1 MAEFD
6 DQHSRVPESVFL
18 GVLWALTGTSF
29 LFVIFR
35 IYAQLASFRRVFLDG
50 YLVVFAWVI
59 MLTAAVIWQVEGK
72 VLYELYAIS
81 TGTKPFN
88 LEFLPRYN
96 TFMRFNA
103 PLQILFYSA
112 LWCVKF
118 SFMALFY
125 RISAKVRSLRIWWFV
140 VLFCTAS
147 VYIASVADIE
157 YKCSLG
163 GLEYIITQCPQPH
176 HVHYENRMFWANCAG
191 DVITDLMILSIP
203 FLVLWKTRIS
213 LRKKLILLS
222 IFSATN
228 FIMVTAII
236 RVTVGMNYDR
246 QMNIDWLCFWS
257 FVEVDVAIIVSCVA
271 SLRQLFVASQN
282 QSSSAKAAYHD
293 TNEPIL
299 KKSKEGSSQDLSRSV
314 GDVESPANDEAPMSP
329 LSIVH
334 VRQDFEVTRDNASQS
349 ANVYFASEVEA
360 FLLGRVK
367 FCDAVTPSTTN
378 AEPEIRQI
386 RWKDLPYDMKRVYL
400 RRKLQIHGYSQ
411 CGWSS
416 LVHRI
421 LDLPHQGTETR
432 INQLIDGYLCG
443 GYTGYR
449 KLLDPALYA
458 AKQNEPVSARRIKAM
473 YWPPEELQMT
483 SKYAIAASAIQR
495 GDCIQLQRLL
505 DQGIHI
511 AGYSDRLAL
520 VPLDVA
526 AKKGSKATIELL
538 LAHGC
543 PMTYRSHK
551 DRHNSMFDETRVTD
565 TMAESG
571 NDIGLKVWI
580 EYLVKEGPM
589 YPKLLKRTMVRGV
602 VGGHVEVL
610 KLVQE
615 KYEALYGNPGWG
627 PHMLDQAIRSGS
639 LDAIKYLF
647 HRGEVDAHTR
657 TSPSDRRP
665 LLKLLH
671 ECPIQ
676 KRPDIVRFLLE
687 NGAHPNGNNPPKKR
701 TPFEVAVKEEDF
713 ESASILLKYGAA
725 VNFKRMM
732 PLLLKSSEQTC
743 AALTQLL
750 WPGDSRRVYEWGG
763 KLYALCREA
772 KMINNVEDVFLE
784 LGWSEQDVKGLGID
798 HFIDVW

>member
-18 GVLWALTGTSF
+18 GVLWALAGTSF

-72 VLYELYAIS
+72 VLLRVICDQRWDKAIQS
-81 TGTKPFN
+81 RIPT
-88 LEFLPRYN
+88 E
-96 TFMRFNA
+96 
-103 PLQILFYSA
+103 ILFYSA
-112 LWCVKF
+112 LWSVKF

-125 RISAKVRSLRIWWFV
+125 RISAKVKSLRIWWFV

-147 VYIASVADIE
+147 VYISSVADIE

-191 DVITDLMILSIP
+191 DVITDLMVLSIP

-213 LRKKLILLS
+213 LRKKLIFLS
-222 IFSATN
+222 IFSATI

-236 RVTVGMNYDR
+236 RVAVGMNYDR

-282 QSSSAKAAYHD
+282 QSSSARAAYHNIND
-293 TNEPIL
+293 PIL
-299 KKSKEGSSQDLSRSV
+299 KKSKGESSQDLSRSV
-314 GDVESPANDEAPMSP
+314 GDVESPANDEVPMSP
-329 LSIVH
+329 LGVVH
-334 VRQDFEVTRDNASQS
+334 VRQYFEVTRDNASQS
-349 ANVYFASEVEA
+349 ANVFFASQVEA
-360 FLLGRVK
+360 FLLERVK
-367 FCDAVTPSTTN
+367 PRDAVTPSNAN
-378 AEPEIRQI
+378 AEPKI
-386 RWKDLPYDMKRVYL
+386 RWADLPYGMKRVYL
-400 RRKLQIHGYSQ
+400 YRKLEIHDHSQ

-421 LDLPHQGTETR
+421 LDLPHQRTGTL
-432 INQLIDGYLCG
+432 INQLIDAYRCG
-443 GYTGYR
+443 GFTGSR
-449 KLLDPALYA
+449 KLLDPDWYTAEKSKL
-458 AKQNEPVSARRIKAM
+458 VSARRTKAF
-473 YWPPEELQMT
+473 YWPPEKFKTTL
-483 SKYAIAASAIQR
+483 KYALAASAIQQ
-495 GDCIQLQRLL
+495 GDCIQLQTLL

-520 VPLDVA
+520 VPLDIA
-526 AKKGSKATIELL
+526 AKKDSKATIELL
-538 LAHGC
+538 LANGC
-543 PMTYRSHK
+543 PMKYRSYK
-551 DRHNSMFDETRVTD
+551 DRQNSMFDETKVTD
-565 TMAESG
+565 MMAESG
-571 NDIGLKVWI
+571 NDIGLKVWVD
-580 EYLVKEGPM
+580 YLIKEGPM

-610 KLVQE
+610 KLVQG
-615 KYEALYGNPGWG
+615 KFEALYGNPGWG
-627 PHMLDQAIRSGS
+627 AHMLDQAIRYGS

-647 HRGEVDAHTR
+647 RRGEVDAHTR
-657 TSPSDRRP
+657 TSLSDRRP
-665 LLKLLH
+665 LLKLLC
-671 ECPIQ
+671 ECPIR

-687 NGAHPNGNNPPKKR
+687 NGADPNGNDRPKKN
-701 TPFEVAVKEEDF
+701 TPFEVAVKGKDF
-713 ESASILLKYGAA
+713 ESAAILLKHGAA

-732 PLLLKSSEQTC
+732 PLLLKNSEQIC
-743 AALTQLL
+743 AALAQLL
-750 WPGDSRRVYEWGG
+750 WPGGDSRR
-763 KLYALCREA
+763 C
-772 KMINNVEDVFLE
+772 
-784 LGWSEQDVKGLGID
+784 
-798 HFIDVW
+798 